1 MTSRAGLVGLGLGIA
16 LGILA
21 MCAALTL
28 LDPTCA
34 AASTAMAGMG
44 RCGAASM
51 VVPRAAAPFVLAFGA
66 TVLLGVLVSIALQAV
81 VHHRVSRAL
90 RRTAR
95 PATLEGHSVGLVPGL
110 SAACVA
116 GIRRPTIYCSEDLAT
131 RLDTDELLAVLLHE
145 RHHQLTHAP
154 ARLIALAGLAAVV
167 ARTNRGRAWLEQQ
180 QAGIEIAADRH
191 AIGAGAERAALA
203 RALLKLDA
211 GAPTLSLVGFASA
224 VDLRVRALLDEPEP
238 ERLSGMGRSAMIVAI
253 GACLIAILC
262 LVGSLA

>member
-1 MTSRAGLVGLGLGIA
+1 MTSRAGFVGLGVGIA

-44 RCGAASM
+44 RCGASSM
-51 VVPRAAAPFVLAFGA
+51 VVPRAAAPFVLVLGA
-66 TVLLGVLVSIALQAV
+66 TVLVGVLVPIALQIV

-90 RRTAR
+90 RRTATS
-95 PATLEGHSVGLVPGL
+95 ATLGGHTVGLVPGM

-116 GIRRPTIYCSEDLAT
+116 GIRRPMIYCSEDLAS
-131 RLDTDELLAVLLHE
+131 RLDADELLAVLLHE

-154 ARLIALAGLAAVV
+154 ARMIALAGLAAVV
-167 ARTNRGRAWLEQQ
+167 GQTDRGRAWLEQQ
-180 QAGIEIAADRH
+180 RAGIEIAADRH

-224 VDLRVRALLDEPEP
+224 VDLRVRALLDEPKP
-238 ERLSGMGRSAMIVAI
+238 APPPRIGPSAMIVAI
-253 GACLIAILC
+253 GACLVAMLC
-262 LVGSLA
+262 LAGSLA

>member
-1 MTSRAGLVGLGLGIA
+1 MTSRAGFVCLGVGIA

-21 MCAALTL
+21 MCSALTL
-28 LDPTCA
+28 LDPTCTA
-34 AASTAMAGMG
+34 TSTPMAGMG

-51 VVPRAAAPFVLAFGA
+51 VIPRAAAPFVLAFGA
-66 TVLLGVLVSIALQAV
+66 TVLVGVLVSIAVQAV
-81 VHHRVSRAL
+81 VHHRVARTLGRA
-90 RRTAR
+90 AR
-95 PATLEGHSVGLVPGL
+95 PATLEGHSVRLVPGM

-116 GIRRPTIYCSEDLAT
+116 GIRRPTIYCSEDLAS
-131 RLDTDELLAVLLHE
+131 RLDADELLAVLLHE

-180 QAGIEIAADRH
+180 RAGIEIAADRH
-191 AIGAGAERAALA
+191 AISAGAERAALA

-224 VDLRVRALLDEPEP
+224 ADLRVRALLDEPDSHP
-238 ERLSGMGRSAMIVAI
+238 ARRVGLSATVVAV
-253 GACLIAILC
+253 GACLVAILC
-262 LVGSLA
+262 LAGSLA